1 MRTFGTRVLRVIR
14 TRWAA
19 GFAVAYPVLFLAAGR
34 VALAASPTL
43 DQAAVTGPTSLGT
56 ALNGVQGLLYHIA
69 LPVAGV
75 GLATGGVWHSVSHQQ
90 QAQEQS
96 KTLMKASLVGAGV
109 TVLASALIGAFSKAL
124 GA

>member
-1 MRTFGTRVLRVIR
+1 MRKFATQLLHGIR
-14 TRWAA
+14 ARWTAA
-19 GFAVAYPVLFLAAGR
+19 FAVLYPVAFLATAR

-69 LPVAGV
+69 LPTAGV